1 MMNAEPISI
10 VIVESQPLMLAALS
24 TALSVEGMDVL
35 AEVNNSRQVVE
46 IAREKNPQVILYSI
60 GIPSLKD
67 LERIS
72 DLRHKAPNVLILAL
86 ITGEYHAQEEMALE
100 SGAHKVLTKST
111 PRSEL
116 LVAIKAMLQM
126 KTYSANTQVI

>member
-1 MMNAEPISI
+1 MNTESVSVI
-10 VIVESQPLMLAALS
+10 VVESQPLMLAALS
-24 TALSVEGMDVL
+24 TALSLEGMNIL
-35 AEVNNSRQVVE
+35 AEVANSRKVVE
-46 IAREKNPQVILYSI
+46 IAREKNPRVILYSI
-60 GIPSLKD
+60 GVPSLKD

-72 DLRHKAPNVLILAL
+72 DLRREVPDALILAL

-116 LVAIKAMLQM
+116 LLSIKAMLQN
-126 KTYSANTQVI
+126 KVYPSNAHVN